1 MNNIDWKA
9 FETNMS
15 LMLINMKL
23 ESLPTDLEK
32 LVDKSY
38 ELADNA
44 EKDLKKESE
53 KTFADIEKMP
63 EVIEET
69 SDGEPFCEKNWIES
83 QAEDYFCEQNGII
96 ELYNKSINLMLIN
109 FFVETFEG
117 LKKNVGDKLKKEK
130 MGTTTLDRL
139 VYAPADDDMLK
150 VRLINNCIKHNDSK
164 VSDDL
169 SRKFPGEYTKND
181 EIDINPELV
190 YELLEI
196 TVNAIRKFNKLF
208 NQYYHD

>member
-15 LMLINMKL
+15 LMFINMKL

-69 SDGEPFCEKNWIES
+69 SDGEPFYEKDWIES

-130 MGTTTLDRL
+130 METTTLDRL

-208 NQYYHD
+208 NQCYHD

>member
-15 LMLINMKL
+15 LMFINMKL

-44 EKDLKKESE
+44 EKVLKKESE

-130 MGTTTLDRL
+130 METTTLDRL

>member
-15 LMLINMKL
+15 LMIINMKL

-44 EKDLKKESE
+44 EKVLKKESE

-130 MGTTTLDRL
+130 MEKTTLDRL

>member
-130 MGTTTLDRL
+130 METTTLDRL

-196 TVNAIRKFNKLF
+196 TVNAI
-208 NQYYHD
+208 

>member
-23 ESLPTDLEK
+23 ESLSTDLEK

-130 MGTTTLDRL
+130 METTTLDRL

>member
-1 MNNIDWKA
+1 
-9 FETNMS
+9 
-15 LMLINMKL
+15 
-23 ESLPTDLEK
+23 
-32 LVDKSY
+32 
-38 ELADNA
+38 
-44 EKDLKKESE
+44 
-53 KTFADIEKMP
+53 MP

-130 MGTTTLDRL
+130 METTTLDRL

-150 VRLINNCIKHNDSK
+150 VRFD
-164 VSDDL
+164 
-169 SRKFPGEYTKND
+169 
-181 EIDINPELV
+181 
-190 YELLEI
+190 
-196 TVNAIRKFNKLF
+196 
-208 NQYYHD
+208 

>member
-130 MGTTTLDRL
+130 MVTTTLDRL

>member
-44 EKDLKKESE
+44 EKDLKKEAE

-130 MGTTTLDRL
+130 METTTLDRL

-208 NQYYHD
+208 NQYYRD